1 MTNSNPDAN
10 QIHEV
15 FPYLRTRD
23 AGAAIDFY
31 QQAFGAVEDFRLT
44 EPGGRIGHAEL
55 KFGAAT
61 IMVSDEYPEY
71 GIHAPAESALT
82 GSAIHLHVQDVDAMT
97 QQAVQAG
104 ATLIME
110 PADQF
115 YGERAAKIRDPFGH
129 EWLLGSEIEKVTP
142 AEMQR
147 RFNAM
152 FEEGDQEC

>member
-1 MTNSNPDAN
+1 MTDKQPH
-10 QIHEV
+10 QITHV

-23 AGAAIDFY
+23 ASAAIDFY
-31 QQAFGAVEDFRLT
+31 QRAFGAVEDFRLT

-55 KFGAAT
+55 KFGAMT

-71 GIHAPAESALT
+71 GIHAPRESTPT

-97 QQAVQAG
+97 QQAVDAG

-115 YGERAAKIRDPFGH
+115 YGERAAKVQDPFGH
-129 EWLLGSEIEKVTP
+129 EWLLGSQIEEVSP
-142 AEMQR
+142 EEMQR

-152 FEEGDQEC
+152 FETGEEEC